1 MHGILGSSHSMYLP
15 RLAAEAALKRN
26 GLIIPTAV
34 NFNIFLDH
42 VHLLGLM
49 KALKSP
55 PQRHIN
61 KPTEKMHGYTPTH
74 KLKVLMD
81 ALTLTHGSRGDLGLY
96 MKDST
101 TRI

>member
-1 MHGILGSSHSMYLP
+1 MHGILGNSHSMYLP
-15 RLAAEAALKRN
+15 RLAGEAVLKRN
-26 GLIIPTAV
+26 RLIIPTAV

-42 VHLLGLM
+42 VHLLSLM
-49 KALKSP
+49 KALKSL

-61 KPTEKMHGYTPTH
+61 KPTQKMHGYTPTH
-74 KLKVLMD
+74 TFKVYMD
-81 ALTLTHGSRGDLGLY
+81 VLTLTHGPNDLGLY